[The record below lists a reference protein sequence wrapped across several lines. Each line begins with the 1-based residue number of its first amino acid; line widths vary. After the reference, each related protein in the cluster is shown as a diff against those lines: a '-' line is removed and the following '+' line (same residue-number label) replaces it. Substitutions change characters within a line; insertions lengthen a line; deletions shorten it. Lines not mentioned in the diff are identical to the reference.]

1 MPTVSTFV
9 WLLAVLFI
17 VALLVFDFVFHVPK
31 AHTPVLRESA
41 M

>member
-17 VALLVFDFVFHVPK
+17 VALLVFDFVLHVQK
-31 AHTPVLRESA
+31 AHTPIPRESA
-41 M
+41 I